1 MHPNAAQPPEPVAI
15 VSITENWCSNM
26 AVHAGQ
32 WRITVSFEHPM
43 ATLFSNFTPTLGHS
57 RLRWFGCA
65 WLFWLLLNTSAL
77 AAPREVRVGVYQN
90 EPKIFMGSD
99 GQPSGILGELL
110 VEMAKREGWT
120 LRPVRCEWQAC
131 LDALKDGKLDLMPD
145 VAFNE
150 QRDTVFDFHKV
161 PALLSWSQIYK
172 HSGITIN
179 SALDLRD
186 KRIAVLEGSVQ
197 QSYLRDLLSGF
208 GVQAELVPVKSL
220 GEGFDLATSGSV
232 DAAAANR
239 FFGELQAP
247 RYKLA
252 ATPIL
257 FQPSQLFYATS
268 SGRNADLLAAIDTHL
283 TEWGASPDSHY
294 FQILKRWMA
303 TPPQF
308 AVPRYVT
315 WTLAALVLAL
325 LIAVGVGV
333 LLRREVARKTAHI
346 QAGEDRLATILNR
359 VDAFIFIKG
368 PDLRYQYANR
378 KACDLFGI
386 TQDEIIG
393 RTDADFFD
401 PDTAQKLQHNDL
413 RVLRDGERVE
423 EEETNLRANGTEART
438 YLSIKLPLRDAQ
450 GLIYALCGIST
461 DLTRHKQTEQAIHK
475 LAFYD
480 PLTQLPNR
488 RLLLER
494 IQSALLAHSRDHQ
507 NGALLFI
514 DVDNFKDLNDT
525 LGHQMGDELLR
536 QMAHRLTACIRAQ
549 DTLAR
554 QGGDEFVVMLQGLS
568 PSMPEAVQQARQV
581 GDKILQRLQE
591 PYALEQQQYNSS
603 VSIGV
608 AMMEPGTSNQDTL
621 MQQADLAMY
630 RAKEEGRNTV
640 RFFDPQMQA
649 LVSQR
654 TALEADMRS
663 GISAGEFVLHYQ
675 PQVDAQGQ
683 VFAVE
688 ALARWNHPKRGLV
701 PPSQFIGVAESSGL
715 ILPLGEWLLDA
726 ACRQLVSWAEIPEMA
741 HRFIAVN
748 VSARQFKQ
756 PHFVQFIES
765 ALGTTGAPA
774 GRLELELTESL
785 LIEDVAGV
793 VAKMNALK
801 ALGVRLSLDDFGTG
815 YSSLGILKRLPLDQ
829 LKIDQGFVRDLLT
842 DAQDASIVRA
852 IISLGESLQLQ
863 VIAEGVETEAQRDA
877 LLALGCTHF
886 QGYLFGR
893 PAPMV

>member
-1 MHPNAAQPPEPVAI
+1 MLSFICAPECVPPARRVY
-15 VSITENWCSNM
+15 
-26 AVHAGQ
+26 AV
-32 WRITVSFEHPM
+32 
-43 ATLFSNFTPTLGHS
+43 LLG
-57 RLRWFGCA
+57 
-65 WLFWLLLNTSAL
+65 LLLATTAL

-90 EPKIFMGSD
+90 EPKIFMGAD

-131 LDALKDGKLDLMPD
+131 LDALKDGNLDLMPD

-150 QRDTVFDFHKV
+150 QRDAIFDFHKV

-179 SALDLRD
+179 SALDLKG

-197 QSYLRDLLSGF
+197 QAYLRDMLSGF

-220 GEGFDLATSGSV
+220 GEGFDLVVSGSV

-252 ATPIL
+252 STPIL
-257 FQPSQLFYATS
+257 FQPAQLFYATT

-283 TEWGASPDSHY
+283 AEWGSSPDSHY
-294 FQILKRWMA
+294 FGVLKRWME

-325 LIAVGVGV
+325 LFAVGVGV
-333 LLRREVARKTAHI
+333 LLRREVSRKTAHI
-346 QAGEDRLATILNR
+346 KASEDRLATILNS
-359 VDAFIFIKG
+359 VDAYIYIKG

-378 KACDLFGI
+378 KGCELFGV
-386 TQDEIIG
+386 TQSAVAG
-393 RTDADFFD
+393 RTDADFI
-401 PDTAQKLQHNDL
+401 DTATTERIHHNDL
-413 RVLRDGERVE
+413 RVIRDGERVE
-423 EEETNLRANGTEART
+423 EEETNRSLDGSDERT
-438 YLSIKLPLRDAQ
+438 YLSVKLPLRNPQ
-450 GLIYALCGIST
+450 GVIYALCGIST
-461 DLTRHKQTEQAIHK
+461 DLTHHKRAEQAIHT

-494 IQSALLAHSRDHQ
+494 IQSALLAHSRDRQ
-507 NGALLFI
+507 CGALLFI

-536 QMAHRLTACIRAQ
+536 QIAHRLTNCIRAQ

-568 PSMPEAVQQARQV
+568 VPLHEAVQQARQV
-581 GDKILQRLQE
+581 AEKILLHMRE
-591 PYALEQQQYNSS
+591 PYVLESQQYNSS

-608 AMMEPGTSNQDTL
+608 AMMEAGTTNQDAL
-621 MQQADLAMY
+621 LQQADLAMY
-630 RAKEEGRNTV
+630 RAKADGRNTV

-654 TALEADMRS
+654 TATEADMRT
-663 GISAGEFVLHYQ
+663 GITAGEFVLHYQ
-675 PQVDAQGQ
+675 PQVNAQGE

-701 PPSQFIGVAESSGL
+701 LPSEFIGVAESSGL

-726 ACRQLVSWAEIPEMA
+726 ACRQLVSWSDNPAMA
-741 HRFIAVN
+741 QRVIAVN

-756 PHFVQFIES
+756 PDFVQFIES

-785 LIEDVAGV
+785 LVEDVAGV

-842 DAQDASIVRA
+842 DAQDTSIVRA

-863 VIAEGVETEAQRDA
+863 VIAEGVETESQRDA
-877 LLALGCTHF
+877 LLALGCTKF

-893 PAPMV
+893 PAPVV